1 MFSVFCHCLIVETH
15 THNGFTLIYNKGG
28 VTMSAHRSKAKHSMG
43 KSNFGASVNTIQK
56 WSHRWMVT
64 GK

>member
-15 THNGFTLIYNKGG
+15 THNGFTFIYNKGC

-43 KSNFGASVNTIQK
+43 TSNFGASLILFK
-56 WSHRWMVT
+56 S
-64 GK
+64 